1 MGSWDPTTYA
11 FAPTQYLG
19 SNFSAGSIPS
29 NGQCVEGFDQV
40 GYMMGTSSTLFNQFI
55 LQINSTALPDFL
67 KNIFSSILSDI
78 GQDNNDIAQWAP
90 NPFYHFNNATNRN
103 ANATELTLVDGGEDL
118 QNIPLYPLIQPQ
130 RHVDVIFAVDSSADT
145 NFNWPNG
152 ASLVATYQRSLNDTI
167 ENGTAFPSIPDVN
180 TFINLGLNTR
190 PTMFG
195 CDASN
200 FTGDAPLIVYLP
212 NAPYIFQSNVSTFD
226 PSYTRAEK
234 IAIIENGY
242 DVATMGNGTL
252 DKEWPTCMA
261 CAVLSRS
268 LTRTGTPFP
277 AACNSCFERYCWN
290 GTTDSRAPAGNY
302 TPTYKLSEMK
312 ISGAS
317 TAVAGVGR
325 WGVVVA
331 VVGGLLLI

>member
-1 MGSWDPTTYA
+1 
-11 FAPTQYLG
+11 
-19 SNFSAGSIPS
+19 
-29 NGQCVEGFDQV
+29 
-40 GYMMGTSSTLFNQFI
+40 
-55 LQINSTALPDFL
+55 
-67 KNIFSSILSDI
+67 
-78 GQDNNDIAQWAP
+78 
-90 NPFYHFNNATNRN
+90 
-103 ANATELTLVDGGEDL
+103 
-118 QNIPLYPLIQPQ
+118 
-130 RHVDVIFAVDSSADT
+130 
-145 NFNWPNG
+145 
-152 ASLVATYQRSLNDTI
+152 
-167 ENGTAFPSIPDVN
+167 
-180 TFINLGLNTR
+180 
-190 PTMFG
+190 
-195 CDASN
+195 
-200 FTGDAPLIVYLP
+200 
-212 NAPYIFQSNVSTFD
+212 
-226 PSYTRAEK
+226 
-234 IAIIENGY
+234 
-242 DVATMGNGTL
+242 MGNGTL